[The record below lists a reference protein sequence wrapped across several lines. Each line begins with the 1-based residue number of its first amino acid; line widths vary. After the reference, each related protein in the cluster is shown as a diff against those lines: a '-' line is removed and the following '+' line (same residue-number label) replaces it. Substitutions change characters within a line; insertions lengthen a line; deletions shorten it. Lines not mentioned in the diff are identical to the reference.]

1 LSELSVNNHKIHDGD
16 FVVMLDCLDELFGE
30 CGDAITPKLLAFRM
44 EQKLHRRV
52 HYSFATYLYTLLGFV
67 TKPGISKN
75 DRFARFIVYNP
86 ELNAAQRARLRDI
99 SAEVRTN
106 QNGD

>member
-16 FVVMLDCLDELFGE
+16 FVVMLDCLDELFRE
-30 CGDAITPKLLAFRM
+30 CGDTITPKVLASRM

-52 HYSFATYLYTLLGFV
+52 HYSFATYLYTLSGFV
-67 TKPGISKN
+67 TKPGIGNN

-86 ELNAAQRARLRDI
+86 ELIAVQRARLRDI
-99 SAEVRTN
+99 SAEVGTN
-106 QNGD
+106 QHGE